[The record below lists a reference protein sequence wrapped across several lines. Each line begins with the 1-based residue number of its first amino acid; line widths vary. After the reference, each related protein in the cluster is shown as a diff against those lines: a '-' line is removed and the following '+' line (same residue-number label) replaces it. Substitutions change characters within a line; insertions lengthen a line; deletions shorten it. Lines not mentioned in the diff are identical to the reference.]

1 MPTPLITRRSALLA
15 GGAALLATACG
26 RPDAPAAPAATATTR
41 RVEHELGVADVPA
54 SPTRV
59 VTLSD
64 TPELGSLLALG
75 VVPAATGYTPYEG
88 DALVPWAVEAGAGDV
103 ERFLV
108 PGGEVP
114 VERVAALRPDLV
126 VAHSPF
132 VESVY
137 PQLSA
142 IAPVVAVSG
151 DATEWELV
159 LRQAADAVG
168 RADRVDAV
176 VAESRAQVA
185 AAAATVP
192 QRGEVTVA
200 LLYGYAEEIDLVGP
214 QSQYGQLLAEMGIA
228 LAPSLRDVE
237 GFSRI
242 VSAEELGAVADA
254 DVLLVGSFVGA
265 QTDALVA
272 SPTFTALP
280 QVAAGRAARLSH
292 PATRAGYL
300 PDPLS
305 RVFAARGI
313 AEALGAA
320 VAGRGSLTG

>member
-1 MPTPLITRRSALLA
+1 MPTRFITRRTALLA
-15 GGAALLATACG
+15 GGAALLTAACG
-26 RPDAPAAPAATATTR
+26 RAPDPAPTGPGTR
-41 RVEHELGVADVPA
+41 RVEHELGVSEVPA
-54 SPTRV
+54 VPTRV
-59 VTLSD
+59 VTLGD

-75 VVPAATGYTPYEG
+75 LAPAATGYTPFEG
-88 DALVPWAVEAGAGDV
+88 DALVPWVAETVAADV

-114 VERVAALRPDLV
+114 VERVAALGPDLILGD
-126 VAHSPF
+126 ASF
-132 VESVY
+132 VEAVL

-142 IAPVVAVSG
+142 VAPVVAVPSAG
-151 DATEWELV
+151 PDWERV
-159 LRQAADAVG
+159 LRLTAEAVG

-176 VAESRAQVA
+176 VADSRAQVA

-228 LAPSLRDVE
+228 LAPSVQDVE
-237 GFSRI
+237 GFSRV
-242 VSAEELGAVADA
+242 VSVEELGTVADA
-254 DVLLVGSFVGA
+254 DVLLVGSFVGS

-272 SPTFTALP
+272 SPTFAALP
-280 QVAAGRAARLSH
+280 QVAAGRAARLDH

-305 RVFAARGI
+305 RTYAARGI

-320 VAGRGSLTG
+320 LAGRGSLTA